1 MGWLALVAKKNKK
14 SSNDRWLL
22 FTQTQPEQHTH
33 RGQYNISREYY
44 YETFKPP
51 LSGRISIRCPTT
63 TLTLWIFFFSFCVS
77 IQAQDENSCHTNREK
92 SVWGFLS
99 FATFGFVCVAVACL
113 SHFTV
118 WSKSPPSDSL
128 NNAHCTTG
136 CTHFQDFSRSGT
148 ISVVEKATTII
159 ITIILTPPFGF
170 LSKNF

>member
-1 MGWLALVAKKNKK
+1 MIVGSLLHRLNQ
-14 SSNDRWLL
+14 SN
-22 FTQTQPEQHTH
+22 THTH

-63 TLTLWIFFFSFCVS
+63 TLTLWIFFSFCVW

-99 FATFGFVCVAVACL
+99 FATFGFVCFAVACL

-148 ISVVEKATTII
+148 ISVVEKASTII
-159 ITIILTPPFGF
+159 ITIILTPRSAFF
-170 LSKNF
+170 RRISRCWAKHTQTDI

>member
-1 MGWLALVAKKNKK
+1 MGWLALVAKKK
-14 SSNDRWLL
+14 SSNDRWLV

-63 TLTLWIFFFSFCVS
+63 TLTLWIFFF
-77 IQAQDENSCHTNREK
+77 
-92 SVWGFLS
+92 FLRLNPGTRRK
-99 FATFGFVCVAVACL
+99 FLPHQQGKVCVGFSFLCHIWLRLRCRRLFVSLHC
-113 SHFTV
+113 V

-148 ISVVEKATTII
+148 ISVVEKATTTI
-159 ITIILTPPFGF
+159 ITIILNLPPFGF